1 MPLDAEIP
9 DPPDDIDD
17 LRAWAVA
24 HGVDGRLDD
33 VIIGASGPAGTVLPG
48 RGGEAL
54 TYRQILLD
62 PARDPARRRY
72 FDPAETAR
80 AFLHRMAKLVAAHR
94 EAKAYLEANG
104 VEPEDDTLAAFLARL
119 RDERA
124 ALRADEASA
133 RPVGTYE
140 MGGVRVVSQPAP
152 LLVYDE
158 IPLTGPRYR
167 DGQREREV
175 ALALLGW
182 RDEPLRWLRPGA
194 TFGPRDVPPVT
205 QLAALDALIDFVRDP
220 RQADAHVTLIE
231 LLQLPAWK
239 YALGTLDET
248 LARLASADARS
259 KAEGVEERVAFR
271 LTLLPDGAVNIDPVI
286 QKRRGKRPFS
296 AGAKVPWFSLP
307 ERRGLTAADRAV
319 FQAYDD
325 RFARRPHAAWGGPL
339 TPAQTFGVLRALI
352 DHPAVLLEGDRPGGR
367 LELRQGR
374 LRLRFVGQRDGS
386 LAPQFELLDR
396 TLLAPEVAAALRDDR
411 HVIHVRRAGAD
422 GADGD
427 GTQILLA
434 QITPQAAA
442 VVQALALAPARFPP
456 DAHDALATR
465 LETLQES
472 VDIEFP
478 SQWTRSIGPA
488 DERPI
493 ARLDLLVSGALQVRL
508 AVRPVKLGPLFA
520 PGEGPTLVL
529 EGQGRDRHGA
539 RRDVAEE
546 RRRALALVERLS
558 LAGGEEQEPWCW
570 RVSAGDRAL
579 DVVATRKELGDEVL
593 VEWADDARLVSLGS
607 VSRAD
612 IRMKVADRKDWFAVD
627 GGARTATGEVA
638 RLSDL
643 LAAIREGNRYVRVG
657 ERGFVRLEETLR
669 EALARAEGAVFA
681 NRGVIELSSVAS
693 DALMGLVERESQLE
707 ATDAFLGLRRR
718 IKEGAAAAP
727 ELPAALEARLR
738 PYQKAGVVW
747 LARLAHWQAGAIL
760 ADEMGLGKTIQT
772 LSILVARAGRGP
784 ALVIAPTSVVGNW
797 IDEAARF
804 ARELRVHVHRGAG
817 RAGALRGLGPG
828 DLVLT
833 SYAIATLD
841 AEALAGIRFATL
853 VVDEAQAVKN
863 ASTERAKALR
873 GLDVEW
879 RLGLTGTPIENHLGE
894 LWSLFRVLSPG
905 LLGSWEQFR
914 ARYAIPIE
922 KFGDDAR
929 RKALAALLRPFVL
942 RRTKAEVARE
952 LPARTEVVR
961 VVRLSQEEQGLYEEL
976 RRSTIDAVKEAKK
989 DPDRDASDLRFTL
1002 LAALTRLRQ
1011 LCCHPRLVYPR
1022 TTAGSSKAAYLLDL
1036 LNTLKAD
1043 GHKALVFSQFR
1054 SFLELLAP
1062 RLRQQGLR
1070 ALVLDGT
1077 TPAETRTQRI
1087 AAFQAGEA
1095 DVFLISLKAG
1105 GFGLNLTA
1113 ADTVIHLDP
1122 WWNPAVEDQATARA
1136 HRIGQT
1142 RPVTAVRLVARG
1154 TIEEAVLNLHAAK
1167 RDLAAGVLEGTDA
1180 AASLGT
1186 DELIDLIQAAPAPN
1200 LGAGDARDDT

>member
-1 MPLDAEIP
+1 MPQDAEIP

-17 LRAWAVA
+17 LQAWAVA

-104 VEPEDDTLAAFLARL
+104 VEPEDDTLAAFLGRL

-124 ALRADEASA
+124 ARRADEAAA

-140 MGGVRVVSQPAP
+140 VGGVRVVSQPAP

-205 QLAALDALIDFVRDP
+205 QLAALDAMIDFARDP
-220 RQADAHVTLIE
+220 RQAEAHVTLIE
-231 LLQLPAWK
+231 LLELPAWK
-239 YALGTLDET
+239 YALGTLDEN
-248 LARLASADARS
+248 LARLSTAEARS

-352 DHPAVLLEGDRPGGR
+352 DHPAVLLEGDRPGAR

-411 HVIHVRRAGAD
+411 HVIYVRRAGTDEAD
-422 GADGD
+422 AD

-434 QITPQAAA
+434 QITPQASA

-539 RRDVAEE
+539 RRDVTEE
-546 RRRALALVERLS
+546 RRRALTLVERLN

-579 DVVATRKELGDEVL
+579 DVVATLKELGD
-593 VEWADDARLVSLGS
+593 
-607 VSRAD
+607 
-612 IRMKVADRKDWFAVD
+612 
-627 GGARTATGEVA
+627 
-638 RLSDL
+638 
-643 LAAIREGNRYVRVG
+643 
-657 ERGFVRLEETLR
+657 
-669 EALARAEGAVFA
+669 
-681 NRGVIELSSVAS
+681 
-693 DALMGLVERESQLE
+693 
-707 ATDAFLGLRRR
+707 
-718 IKEGAAAAP
+718 
-727 ELPAALEARLR
+727 
-738 PYQKAGVVW
+738 
-747 LARLAHWQAGAIL
+747 
-760 ADEMGLGKTIQT
+760 
-772 LSILVARAGRGP
+772 
-784 ALVIAPTSVVGNW
+784 
-797 IDEAARF
+797 
-804 ARELRVHVHRGAG
+804 
-817 RAGALRGLGPG
+817 
-828 DLVLT
+828 
-833 SYAIATLD
+833 
-841 AEALAGIRFATL
+841 
-853 VVDEAQAVKN
+853 
-863 ASTERAKALR
+863 
-873 GLDVEW
+873 
-879 RLGLTGTPIENHLGE
+879 
-894 LWSLFRVLSPG
+894 
-905 LLGSWEQFR
+905 
-914 ARYAIPIE
+914 
-922 KFGDDAR
+922 
-929 RKALAALLRPFVL
+929 
-942 RRTKAEVARE
+942 
-952 LPARTEVVR
+952 
-961 VVRLSQEEQGLYEEL
+961 
-976 RRSTIDAVKEAKK
+976 
-989 DPDRDASDLRFTL
+989 
-1002 LAALTRLRQ
+1002 
-1011 LCCHPRLVYPR
+1011 
-1022 TTAGSSKAAYLLDL
+1022 
-1036 LNTLKAD
+1036 
-1043 GHKALVFSQFR
+1043 
-1054 SFLELLAP
+1054 
-1062 RLRQQGLR
+1062 
-1070 ALVLDGT
+1070 
-1077 TPAETRTQRI
+1077 
-1087 AAFQAGEA
+1087 
-1095 DVFLISLKAG
+1095 
-1105 GFGLNLTA
+1105 
-1113 ADTVIHLDP
+1113 
-1122 WWNPAVEDQATARA
+1122 
-1136 HRIGQT
+1136 
-1142 RPVTAVRLVARG
+1142 
-1154 TIEEAVLNLHAAK
+1154 
-1167 RDLAAGVLEGTDA
+1167 
-1180 AASLGT
+1180 
-1186 DELIDLIQAAPAPN
+1186 
-1200 LGAGDARDDT
+1200 